1 MSSLEKK
8 NWTPAGCRGLT
19 DYRLNHC
26 SDIFESIYSMY
37 SIFFSWNM
45 IQSFQKDW
53 ELCTLWKL
61 ALSVTW
67 KRSQSKASKLGQ
79 YYWLPNQRVIGWNLE
94 FGIRLVLDCPPNNVP
109 AALNSSLNWYQ
120 KISKNLSSFWIILL
134 THPRRRKQR
143 RHSALDV
150 SKWGHAI
157 ENSWVHLFC
166 APEKKI
172 LVKTWASERYRESNF
187 WGKNNIFL
195 LTLFVCGKVITEKI
209 NVINTFIITRANQHF
224 HSYKTL
230 FFF

>member
-1 MSSLEKK
+1 MELHSQSWLFRCYRNLGLLQWVHWKK
-8 NWTPAGCRGLT
+8 NWTPAGCRDLT

-94 FGIRLVLDCPPNNVP
+94 FGIRPVLDCPPNNVP
-109 AALNSSLNWYQ
+109 AALNWYQ

-150 SKWGHAI
+150 SEGVMR
-157 ENSWVHLFC
+157 S
-166 APEKKI
+166 
-172 LVKTWASERYRESNF
+172 
-187 WGKNNIFL
+187 
-195 LTLFVCGKVITEKI
+195 
-209 NVINTFIITRANQHF
+209 
-224 HSYKTL
+224 KTL
-230 FFF
+230 GYTYFAHRRKRFWWKLELQRGIESRIFGVRTIFFCSHSLCAEK